1 MYRLFRLN
9 DGYQFIG
16 SFSELPTIGN
26 VVRVSKYQE
35 SSESWTTGLVKEILD
50 QTETKVVFK
59 TKSSIYFWEKLS

>member
-16 SFSELPTIGN
+16 NICDVPVIGN
-26 VVRVSKYQE
+26 VVRISKYQD
-35 SSESWTTGLVKEILD
+35 SPESWTTGLVKEILD
-50 QTETKVVFK
+50 QTDLKVVFK